1 MTRGRFSTKAEI
13 VLRGHILNWPWRS
26 RLERRRARGAATRDA
41 VCAYLDRYVS
51 EFLGMP
57 YTPAADAGQSAA
69 VQPAPARSGQTVPG
83 SPMQLVS
90 DGSVQTTTD
99 NLGQAAPGSPVQQPV
114 PGDSGK
120 ERIFSIWLQ
129 GEQSAPDI
137 VKACWRSVRANS
149 SRELVVLDS
158 GSLGDWIELPPHVT
172 DKWRRGL
179 IKPAHFTDICRV
191 ALLYRYGGYW
201 MDATDFLPAELPEW
215 IDERDFFV
223 YMSGERLRGW
233 YAYIQNCFIRA
244 RKGNY
249 LLALWLN
256 AMLVYWSHEDSAIDY
271 FVHQLLFRKA
281 VGSDPRA
288 AELFAAMPKIV
299 QDPTHEL
306 WFGNA
311 SKPFDPELFRSLTA
325 AAAFQKTEYRSSD
338 AVSPRPGSFA
348 DAMMKMYL

>member
-1 MTRGRFSTKAEI
+1 MTRGRFSTKACI
-13 VLRGHILNWPWRS
+13 VLRGHVLNWPWRS

-57 YTPAADAGQSAA
+57 YTPAADAGQTTPYGSRQPVPDSPGQTAPGNPM
-69 VQPAPARSGQTVPG
+69 QPAP
-83 SPMQLVS
+83 
-90 DGSVQTTTD
+90 
-99 NLGQAAPGSPVQQPV
+99 
-114 PGDSGK
+114 GDSCE

-137 VKACWRSVRANS
+137 VKACWRSIKANS

-158 GSLGDWIELPPHVT
+158 GSLGDWIDLPPHVT
-172 DKWRRGL
+172 DKWKRGL

-215 IDERDFFV
+215 IDDRDFFV

-244 RKGNY
+244 RRGNY

>member
-57 YTPAADAGQSAA
+57 YTPAADAGQP
-69 VQPAPARSGQTVPG
+69 V
-83 SPMQLVS
+83 
-90 DGSVQTTTD
+90 
-99 NLGQAAPGSPVQQPV
+99 PGSPVQQPV

-129 GEQSAPDI
+129 GEQPAPDI
-137 VKACWRSVRANS
+137 VKACWRSIRANS

-158 GSLGDWIELPPHVT
+158 GSIGDWIELPPHVT

-244 RKGNY
+244 RRGNY

-271 FVHQLLFRKA
+271 FVHQLLFMKA
-281 VGSDPRA
+281 VESDPRA
-288 AELFAAMPKIV
+288 AELFACRIPRTNCGSATPPSPSTRSCSARLRRPPHSRRPSTGL
-299 QDPTHEL
+299 PT
-306 WFGNA
+306 
-311 SKPFDPELFRSLTA
+311 P
-325 AAAFQKTEYRSSD
+325 
-338 AVSPRPGSFA
+338 
-348 DAMMKMYL
+348 

>member
-1 MTRGRFSTKAEI
+1 MTRGRFSTKACI
-13 VLRGHILNWPWRS
+13 VLRGHVLNWPWRS

-41 VCAYLDRYVS
+41 VCAYLDRYVP

-57 YTPAADAGQSAA
+57 YTPAADAGQTAPYGSG
-69 VQPAPARSGQTVPG
+69 QPVPDSSGQT
-83 SPMQLVS
+83 
-90 DGSVQTTTD
+90 
-99 NLGQAAPGSPVQQPV
+99 APGNPIQPV
-114 PGDSGK
+114 SGDSCK

-137 VKACWRSVRANS
+137 VKACWRSIRANS

-158 GSLGDWIELPPHVT
+158 GSLGDWIELPEHVT
-172 DKWRRGL
+172 DKWRQGL

-215 IDERDFFV
+215 IDDRDFFV

-244 RKGNY
+244 RRGNY

-311 SKPFDPELFRSLTA
+311 SRPFDPELFRSLTA

-348 DAMMKMYL
+348 DAVMKMYL

>member
-1 MTRGRFSTKAEI
+1 MTRGRFSTKACI
-13 VLRGHILNWPWRS
+13 VLRGHVLNWPWRS

-41 VCAYLDRYVS
+41 VCAYLDRYVT

-57 YTPAADAGQSAA
+57 YTPAADAGQI
-69 VQPAPARSGQTVPG
+69 APYGSGQQVSDSSGQT
-83 SPMQLVS
+83 
-90 DGSVQTTTD
+90 
-99 NLGQAAPGSPVQQPV
+99 APGNPIQPV
-114 PGDSGK
+114 SGDSCK

-129 GEQSAPDI
+129 GERSAPDI
-137 VKACWRSVRANS
+137 VKACWRSIRANS

-158 GSLGDWIELPPHVT
+158 GSLGDWIELPEHVT
-172 DKWRRGL
+172 DKWRQGL

-215 IDERDFFV
+215 IDDRDFFV

-244 RKGNY
+244 RRGNY

-311 SKPFDPELFRSLTA
+311 SRPFDPELFRSLTA

>member
-1 MTRGRFSTKAEI
+1 MTRGRFSTKACI
-13 VLRGHILNWPWRS
+13 VLRGHVLNWPWRS

-41 VCAYLDRYVS
+41 VCAYLDRYVP

-57 YTPAADAGQSAA
+57 YTPAADAGQT
-69 VQPAPARSGQTVPG
+69 APYGSRQQVPDSSGQT
-83 SPMQLVS
+83 
-90 DGSVQTTTD
+90 
-99 NLGQAAPGSPVQQPV
+99 APGNPIQPV
-114 PGDSGK
+114 SGDSCK

-129 GEQSAPDI
+129 GERSAPDI
-137 VKACWRSVRANS
+137 VKACWRSIRANS

-215 IDERDFFV
+215 IDDRDFFV

-244 RKGNY
+244 RRGNY

-281 VGSDPRA
+281 VGSDHRA

-325 AAAFQKTEYRSSD
+325 AAAFQKTEYKSSD

-348 DAMMKMYL
+348 DAVMKMYL

>member
-1 MTRGRFSTKAEI
+1 MARGRFRTKACI
-13 VLRGHILNWPWRS
+13 VLRGHVLNWPWRS

-41 VCAYLDRYVS
+41 VCAYLDRYVP

-57 YTPAADAGQSAA
+57 YTPAADAGQI
-69 VQPAPARSGQTVPG
+69 APYGSG
-83 SPMQLVS
+83 
-90 DGSVQTTTD
+90 
-99 NLGQAAPGSPVQQPV
+99 QPV
-114 PGDSGK
+114 PDSPGQTAPGNPIQPVSGDSCK

-129 GEQSAPDI
+129 GERSAPDI
-137 VKACWRSVRANS
+137 VKACWRSIRANS

-158 GSLGDWIELPPHVT
+158 GSFGDWIDLPPHVT
-172 DKWRRGL
+172 GKWRRGL

-215 IDERDFFV
+215 IDDRDFFV

-244 RKGNY
+244 RRGNY

-271 FVHQLLFRKA
+271 FVHQLLFMKA
-281 VGSDPRA
+281 VESDPRA

>member
-1 MTRGRFSTKAEI
+1 MTRGRFSTKACI
-13 VLRGHILNWPWRS
+13 VLRGHVLNWPWRS

-41 VCAYLDRYVS
+41 VCAYLDRYVP

-57 YTPAADAGQSAA
+57 YTPAADAGQ
-69 VQPAPARSGQTVPG
+69 T
-83 SPMQLVS
+83 
-90 DGSVQTTTD
+90 
-99 NLGQAAPGSPVQQPV
+99 APGNPIQPV
-114 PGDSGK
+114 SGDSCK

-129 GEQSAPDI
+129 GERSAPDI
-137 VKACWRSVRANS
+137 VKACWRSIRANS
-149 SRELVVLDS
+149 SRGLVVLDS

-215 IDERDFFV
+215 IDDRDFFV

-244 RKGNY
+244 RRGNY

-281 VGSDPRA
+281 VESDPRA
-288 AELFAAMPKIV
+288 AGLFAAMPKLV

>member
-13 VLRGHILNWPWRS
+13 VLKGHILNWPWRS

-57 YTPAADAGQSAA
+57 YTPAADAGQTT
-69 VQPAPARSGQTVPG
+69 PYGSGQPVP
-83 SPMQLVS
+83 
-90 DGSVQTTTD
+90 DGP
-99 NLGQAAPGSPVQQPV
+99 GQAAPGSPVQPPA
-114 PGDSGK
+114 PGDSVK

-137 VKACWRSVRANS
+137 VKACWHSIRANS

-215 IDERDFFV
+215 IDDRDFFV

-244 RKGNY
+244 RRGNY

-271 FVHQLLFRKA
+271 FVHQLLFMKA

-325 AAAFQKTEYRSSD
+325 AAAFQKTEYKSSD

>member
-1 MTRGRFSTKAEI
+1 MARGRFRTKACI
-13 VLRGHILNWPWRS
+13 VLRGHVLNWPWRS

-41 VCAYLDRYVS
+41 VCAYLDRYVP

-57 YTPAADAGQSAA
+57 YTPAADAGQI
-69 VQPAPARSGQTVPG
+69 APYGSG
-83 SPMQLVS
+83 
-90 DGSVQTTTD
+90 
-99 NLGQAAPGSPVQQPV
+99 QPV
-114 PGDSGK
+114 PDSPGQTAPGNPIQPVSGDSCK

-215 IDERDFFV
+215 IDDRDFFV

-244 RKGNY
+244 RRGNY

>member
-1 MTRGRFSTKAEI
+1 M
-13 VLRGHILNWPWRS
+13 
-26 RLERRRARGAATRDA
+26 
-41 VCAYLDRYVS
+41 
-51 EFLGMP
+51 
-57 YTPAADAGQSAA
+57 
-69 VQPAPARSGQTVPG
+69 
-83 SPMQLVS
+83 
-90 DGSVQTTTD
+90 
-99 NLGQAAPGSPVQQPV
+99 
-114 PGDSGK
+114 
-120 ERIFSIWLQ
+120 
-129 GEQSAPDI
+129 
-137 VKACWRSVRANS
+137 
-149 SRELVVLDS
+149 
-158 GSLGDWIELPPHVT
+158 T
-172 DKWRRGL
+172 DKWRQGL

-215 IDERDFFV
+215 IDDRDFFV

-244 RKGNY
+244 RRGNY

-311 SKPFDPELFRSLTA
+311 SRPFDPELFRSLTA

-348 DAMMKMYL
+348 DAVMKMYL

>member
-57 YTPAADAGQSAA
+57 YTPAADAGQ
-69 VQPAPARSGQTVPG
+69 T
-83 SPMQLVS
+83 
-90 DGSVQTTTD
+90 
-99 NLGQAAPGSPVQQPV
+99 APGNPIQPV
-114 PGDSGK
+114 SGDSCK

-129 GEQSAPDI
+129 GERSAPDI
-137 VKACWRSVRANS
+137 VKACWRSIRANS

-158 GSLGDWIELPPHVT
+158 GSLGDWIELPEHVT
-172 DKWRRGL
+172 DKWRQGL

-215 IDERDFFV
+215 IDDRDFFV

-244 RKGNY
+244 RRGNY

-311 SKPFDPELFRSLTA
+311 SRPFDPELFRSLTA

>member
-13 VLRGHILNWPWRS
+13 VLKGHILNWPWRS

-57 YTPAADAGQSAA
+57 YTPAPYGSRQQVPDS
-69 VQPAPARSGQTVPG
+69 PGQT
-83 SPMQLVS
+83 
-90 DGSVQTTTD
+90 
-99 NLGQAAPGSPVQQPV
+99 APGSPVQQPV

-137 VKACWRSVRANS
+137 VKACWRSIRANS

-215 IDERDFFV
+215 IDDRDFFV

-244 RKGNY
+244 RRGNY

-271 FVHQLLFRKA
+271 FVHQLLFMKA
-281 VGSDPRA
+281 VESDPRA

-311 SKPFDPELFRSLTA
+311 SKPFDPELFSSLTA

>member
-1 MTRGRFSTKAEI
+1 MTRGRFSTKACI
-13 VLRGHILNWPWRS
+13 VLRGHVLNWPWRS

-41 VCAYLDRYVS
+41 VCAYLDRYVP

-57 YTPAADAGQSAA
+57 YTPAADAGQT
-69 VQPAPARSGQTVPG
+69 APYGSG
-83 SPMQLVS
+83 
-90 DGSVQTTTD
+90 
-99 NLGQAAPGSPVQQPV
+99 QPV
-114 PGDSGK
+114 PDSPGQTAPGNPIQPVSGDSCK

-137 VKACWRSVRANS
+137 VKACWRSIRANS

-158 GSLGDWIELPPHVT
+158 GSFGDWIDLPEHVT
-172 DKWRRGL
+172 DKWRQGL

-215 IDERDFFV
+215 IDDRDFFV

-244 RKGNY
+244 RRGNY

-325 AAAFQKTEYRSSD
+325 AAAFQKTEYKSAD

>member
-1 MTRGRFSTKAEI
+1 MTRGRFSTKACI
-13 VLRGHILNWPWRS
+13 VLRGHVLNWPWRS

-57 YTPAADAGQSAA
+57 YTPAADAGQPAPYGSG
-69 VQPAPARSGQTVPG
+69 QPAPGG
-83 SPMQLVS
+83 
-90 DGSVQTTTD
+90 
-99 NLGQAAPGSPVQQPV
+99 
-114 PGDSGK
+114 SGK

-137 VKACWRSVRANS
+137 VKACWRSIRANS

-215 IDERDFFV
+215 IDDRDFFV

-244 RKGNY
+244 RRGNY

>member
-1 MTRGRFSTKAEI
+1 MARGRFRTKACI
-13 VLRGHILNWPWRS
+13 VLRGHVLNWPWRS

-41 VCAYLDRYVS
+41 VCAYLDRYVP

-57 YTPAADAGQSAA
+57 YTPAADAGQPVPYGSVQSDPDSPGQTAPGNPM
-69 VQPAPARSGQTVPG
+69 QPAP
-83 SPMQLVS
+83 
-90 DGSVQTTTD
+90 
-99 NLGQAAPGSPVQQPV
+99 
-114 PGDSGK
+114 GDSCE

-137 VKACWRSVRANS
+137 VKACWRSIRANS

-215 IDERDFFV
+215 IDDRDFFV

-244 RKGNY
+244 RRGNY

-281 VGSDPRA
+281 VESDPRA
-288 AELFAAMPKIV
+288 AGLFAAMPKLV

>member
-1 MTRGRFSTKAEI
+1 MTRGRFSTKACI
-13 VLRGHILNWPWRS
+13 VLRGHVLNWPWRS

-57 YTPAADAGQSAA
+57 YTPAADAGQ
-69 VQPAPARSGQTVPG
+69 T
-83 SPMQLVS
+83 
-90 DGSVQTTTD
+90 
-99 NLGQAAPGSPVQQPV
+99 APGNPIQPV
-114 PGDSGK
+114 SGDSCK

-129 GEQSAPDI
+129 GERSAPDI
-137 VKACWRSVRANS
+137 VKACWRSIRANS

-158 GSLGDWIELPPHVT
+158 GSLGDWIELPEHVT
-172 DKWRRGL
+172 DKWRQGL

-215 IDERDFFV
+215 IDDRDFFV

-244 RKGNY
+244 RRGNY

-311 SKPFDPELFRSLTA
+311 SRPFDPELFRSLTA

>member
-1 MTRGRFSTKAEI
+1 MTRGRFSTKACI
-13 VLRGHILNWPWRS
+13 VLRGHVLNWPWRS

-57 YTPAADAGQSAA
+57 YTPAADAGQTAPYGSG
-69 VQPAPARSGQTVPG
+69 QPVPDSSGQT
-83 SPMQLVS
+83 
-90 DGSVQTTTD
+90 
-99 NLGQAAPGSPVQQPV
+99 APGNPIQPV
-114 PGDSGK
+114 SGDSCK

-137 VKACWRSVRANS
+137 VKACWRSIRANS

-158 GSLGDWIELPPHVT
+158 GSLGDWIELPEHVT
-172 DKWRRGL
+172 DKWRQGL

-215 IDERDFFV
+215 IDDRDFFV

-244 RKGNY
+244 RRGNY

-311 SKPFDPELFRSLTA
+311 SRPFDPELFRSLTA

-348 DAMMKMYL
+348 DAVMKMYL

>member
-1 MTRGRFSTKAEI
+1 MTRGRFSTKACI
-13 VLRGHILNWPWRS
+13 VLRGHVLNWPWRS

-41 VCAYLDRYVS
+41 VCAYLDRYVP

-57 YTPAADAGQSAA
+57 YTPAADAGQT
-69 VQPAPARSGQTVPG
+69 APYGSRQQVPDSSGQT
-83 SPMQLVS
+83 
-90 DGSVQTTTD
+90 
-99 NLGQAAPGSPVQQPV
+99 APGNPIQPV
-114 PGDSGK
+114 SGDSCK

-129 GEQSAPDI
+129 GERSAPDI
-137 VKACWRSVRANS
+137 VKACWRSIRANS

-215 IDERDFFV
+215 IDDRDFFV

-244 RKGNY
+244 RRGNY

-271 FVHQLLFRKA
+271 FVHQLLFMKA
-281 VGSDPRA
+281 VESDPRA
-288 AELFAAMPKIV
+288 AELFAAMPKLV

-325 AAAFQKTEYRSSD
+325 VAAFQKTEYRSSD

>member
-1 MTRGRFSTKAEI
+1 MTRGRFSTKACI
-13 VLRGHILNWPWRS
+13 VLRGHVLNWPWRS

-41 VCAYLDRYVS
+41 VCAYLDRYVP

-57 YTPAADAGQSAA
+57 YTPAADAGQT
-69 VQPAPARSGQTVPG
+69 APYGSG
-83 SPMQLVS
+83 
-90 DGSVQTTTD
+90 
-99 NLGQAAPGSPVQQPV
+99 QPV
-114 PGDSGK
+114 PDSPGQTAPGNPIQPVSGDSCK

-137 VKACWRSVRANS
+137 VKACWRSIRANS

-215 IDERDFFV
+215 IDDRDFFV

-244 RKGNY
+244 RRGNY

-281 VGSDPRA
+281 VESDTRA

>member
-1 MTRGRFSTKAEI
+1 MTRGRFSTKACI
-13 VLRGHILNWPWRS
+13 VLRGHVLNWPWRS

-41 VCAYLDRYVS
+41 VCAYLDRYVP

-57 YTPAADAGQSAA
+57 YTPAADT
-69 VQPAPARSGQTVPG
+69 GQTAPYG
-83 SPMQLVS
+83 S
-90 DGSVQTTTD
+90 G
-99 NLGQAAPGSPVQQPV
+99 QPV
-114 PGDSGK
+114 PDSPGQTAPGNPIQPVSGDSCK

-137 VKACWRSVRANS
+137 VKACWRSIRANS

-215 IDERDFFV
+215 IDDRDFFV

-244 RKGNY
+244 RRGNY

-281 VGSDPRA
+281 VESDTRA

>member
-1 MTRGRFSTKAEI
+1 MTRGRFSTKACI
-13 VLRGHILNWPWRS
+13 VLRGHVLNWPWRS

-57 YTPAADAGQSAA
+57 YTPAADAGQI
-69 VQPAPARSGQTVPG
+69 APYGSGQQVSDSSGQT
-83 SPMQLVS
+83 
-90 DGSVQTTTD
+90 
-99 NLGQAAPGSPVQQPV
+99 APGNPIQPV
-114 PGDSGK
+114 SGDSCK

-137 VKACWRSVRANS
+137 VKACWRSIRANS

-158 GSLGDWIELPPHVT
+158 GSLGDWIELPEHVT
-172 DKWRRGL
+172 DKWRQGL

-215 IDERDFFV
+215 IDDRDFFV

-244 RKGNY
+244 RRGNY

-271 FVHQLLFRKA
+271 FVHQLLFMKA
-281 VGSDPRA
+281 VESDPRA
-288 AELFAAMPKIV
+288 AEVFAAMPKLV

-325 AAAFQKTEYRSSD
+325 AAAFQKTEYKSAD

>member
-1 MTRGRFSTKAEI
+1 MARGRFRTKACI
-13 VLRGHILNWPWRS
+13 VLRGHVLNWPWRS

-41 VCAYLDRYVS
+41 VCAYLDRYVP

-57 YTPAADAGQSAA
+57 YTPAADAGQT
-69 VQPAPARSGQTVPG
+69 APYGSG
-83 SPMQLVS
+83 
-90 DGSVQTTTD
+90 
-99 NLGQAAPGSPVQQPV
+99 QPV
-114 PGDSGK
+114 PDSPGQTAPGNPIQPVSGDSCK

-129 GEQSAPDI
+129 GELSAPDI
-137 VKACWRSVRANS
+137 VKACWRSIRANS

-215 IDERDFFV
+215 IDDRDFFV

-244 RKGNY
+244 RRGNY

-271 FVHQLLFRKA
+271 FVHQLLFMKA
-281 VGSDPRA
+281 VESDPRA
-288 AELFAAMPKIV
+288 AELFAAMPKLV

-325 AAAFQKTEYRSSD
+325 AAAFQKTEYKSAD

>member
-1 MTRGRFSTKAEI
+1 MTRGRFSTKACI
-13 VLRGHILNWPWRS
+13 VLRGHVLNWPWRS

-41 VCAYLDRYVS
+41 VCAYLDRYVP

-57 YTPAADAGQSAA
+57 YTPAADAGQT
-69 VQPAPARSGQTVPG
+69 APYGSG
-83 SPMQLVS
+83 
-90 DGSVQTTTD
+90 
-99 NLGQAAPGSPVQQPV
+99 QPV
-114 PGDSGK
+114 PDSPGQTAPGNPIQPVSGDSCK

-137 VKACWRSVRANS
+137 VKAYWRSIRANS

-158 GSLGDWIELPPHVT
+158 GSFGDWIDLPPHVT
-172 DKWRRGL
+172 GKWKRGL

-215 IDERDFFV
+215 IDDRDFFV

-244 RKGNY
+244 RRGNY

-311 SKPFDPELFRSLTA
+311 SRPFDPELFRSLTA

-348 DAMMKMYL
+348 DAVMKMYL

>member
-1 MTRGRFSTKAEI
+1 MDR
-13 VLRGHILNWPWRS
+13 
-26 RLERRRARGAATRDA
+26 RL
-41 VCAYLDRYVS
+41 L
-51 EFLGMP
+51 
-57 YTPAADAGQSAA
+57 
-69 VQPAPARSGQTVPG
+69 
-83 SPMQLVS
+83 
-90 DGSVQTTTD
+90 
-99 NLGQAAPGSPVQQPV
+99 AAPYSSRFRVTPGRRGSSV
-114 PGDSGK
+114 SGC
-120 ERIFSIWLQ
+120 RAFSIWLQ

-137 VKACWRSVRANS
+137 VKACWRSIRANS

-223 YMSGERLRGW
+223 YMAGDRLRGW

-244 RKGNY
+244 RRGNY

>member
-1 MTRGRFSTKAEI
+1 MTRGRFSTKACI
-13 VLRGHILNWPWRS
+13 VLRGHVLNWPWRS

-57 YTPAADAGQSAA
+57 YTPAADAGQI
-69 VQPAPARSGQTVPG
+69 APYGSGQQVSDSSGQT
-83 SPMQLVS
+83 
-90 DGSVQTTTD
+90 
-99 NLGQAAPGSPVQQPV
+99 APGNPIQPV
-114 PGDSGK
+114 SGDSCK

-129 GEQSAPDI
+129 GERSAPDI
-137 VKACWRSVRANS
+137 VKACWRSIRANS

-158 GSLGDWIELPPHVT
+158 GSFGDWIDLPPHVT
-172 DKWRRGL
+172 GKWKRGL

-215 IDERDFFV
+215 IDDRDFFV

-244 RKGNY
+244 RRGNY

-311 SKPFDPELFRSLTA
+311 SRPFDPELFRSLTA

>member
-41 VCAYLDRYVS
+41 VCAYLDRYVP

-57 YTPAADAGQSAA
+57 YTPAADTG
-69 VQPAPARSGQTVPG
+69 QPAPYGSG
-83 SPMQLVS
+83 
-90 DGSVQTTTD
+90 
-99 NLGQAAPGSPVQQPV
+99 QPV
-114 PGDSGK
+114 PDSPGQTAPGNPIQPVSGDSCK

-215 IDERDFFV
+215 IDDRDFFV

-244 RKGNY
+244 RRGNY

-281 VGSDPRA
+281 VESDPRA
-288 AELFAAMPKIV
+288 AGLFAAMPKLV

-325 AAAFQKTEYRSSD
+325 AAAFQKTEYKSAD

>member
-1 MTRGRFSTKAEI
+1 MTRGRFSTKACI
-13 VLRGHILNWPWRS
+13 VLRGHVLNWPWRS

-41 VCAYLDRYVS
+41 VCAYLDRYVP

-57 YTPAADAGQSAA
+57 YTPAADAGQT
-69 VQPAPARSGQTVPG
+69 APYGSG
-83 SPMQLVS
+83 
-90 DGSVQTTTD
+90 
-99 NLGQAAPGSPVQQPV
+99 QPV
-114 PGDSGK
+114 PDSPGQTAPGNPIQPVSGDSCK

-137 VKACWRSVRANS
+137 VKACWRSIRANS

-215 IDERDFFV
+215 IDDRDFFV

-244 RKGNY
+244 RRGNY

-271 FVHQLLFRKA
+271 FVHQLLFMKA
-281 VGSDPRA
+281 VESDLRA

>member
-1 MTRGRFSTKAEI
+1 
-13 VLRGHILNWPWRS
+13 
-26 RLERRRARGAATRDA
+26 
-41 VCAYLDRYVS
+41 
-51 EFLGMP
+51 MP
-57 YTPAADAGQSAA
+57 YTPAADAGQ
-69 VQPAPARSGQTVPG
+69 T
-83 SPMQLVS
+83 
-90 DGSVQTTTD
+90 
-99 NLGQAAPGSPVQQPV
+99 APGNPIQPV
-114 PGDSGK
+114 SGDSCK

-129 GEQSAPDI
+129 GERSAPDI
-137 VKACWRSVRANS
+137 VKACWRSIRANS
-149 SRELVVLDS
+149 SRGLVVLDS

-215 IDERDFFV
+215 IDDRDFFV

-244 RKGNY
+244 RRGNY

-281 VGSDPRA
+281 VESDPRA
-288 AELFAAMPKIV
+288 AGLFAAMPKLV

>member
-1 MTRGRFSTKAEI
+1 MTRGRFSTKACI
-13 VLRGHILNWPWRS
+13 VLRGHVLNWPWRS

-41 VCAYLDRYVS
+41 VCAYLDRYVP

-57 YTPAADAGQSAA
+57 YTPAADAGQT
-69 VQPAPARSGQTVPG
+69 APYGSG
-83 SPMQLVS
+83 
-90 DGSVQTTTD
+90 
-99 NLGQAAPGSPVQQPV
+99 QPV
-114 PGDSGK
+114 PDSPGQTAPGNPIQPVSGDSCK

-137 VKACWRSVRANS
+137 VKACWRSIKANS

-158 GSLGDWIELPPHVT
+158 GSLGDWIELPEHVT
-172 DKWRRGL
+172 DKWRQGL

-215 IDERDFFV
+215 IDDRDFFV

-244 RKGNY
+244 RRGNY

-311 SKPFDPELFRSLTA
+311 SRPFDPELFRSLTA

-348 DAMMKMYL
+348 DAVMKMYL

>member
-13 VLRGHILNWPWRS
+13 VLKGHILNWPWRS

-41 VCAYLDRYVS
+41 VCAYLDRYVP

-57 YTPAADAGQSAA
+57 YTPAADAGQTAPYGSG
-69 VQPAPARSGQTVPG
+69 QPVPDISGQTAPDN
-83 SPMQLVS
+83 PM
-90 DGSVQTTTD
+90 
-99 NLGQAAPGSPVQQPV
+99 QPV
-114 PGDSGK
+114 PGDSCE

-137 VKACWRSVRANS
+137 VKACWRSIRANS

-215 IDERDFFV
+215 IDDRDFFV

-244 RKGNY
+244 RRGNY

-281 VGSDPRA
+281 VESDPRA

-325 AAAFQKTEYRSSD
+325 AAAFQKTEYKSSD

>member
-1 MTRGRFSTKAEI
+1 MTRGRFSTKACI
-13 VLRGHILNWPWRS
+13 VLRGHVLNWPWRS
-26 RLERRRARGAATRDA
+26 RLERRLARGAATRDA
-41 VCAYLDRYVS
+41 VCAYLDRYVP

-57 YTPAADAGQSAA
+57 YTPAADAGQTAPYGSG
-69 VQPAPARSGQTVPG
+69 QPVPDISGQTASG
-83 SPMQLVS
+83 NPM
-90 DGSVQTTTD
+90 
-99 NLGQAAPGSPVQQPV
+99 QPV
-114 PGDSGK
+114 PGDSCE

-137 VKACWRSVRANS
+137 VKACWRSIRANS

-158 GSLGDWIELPPHVT
+158 GSLGDWIDLPPHVT
-172 DKWRRGL
+172 GKWKRGL

-215 IDERDFFV
+215 IDDRDFFV

-244 RKGNY
+244 RRGNY
-249 LLALWLN
+249 LLALWVN

-271 FVHQLLFRKA
+271 FVHQLLFMKA

-325 AAAFQKTEYRSSD
+325 AAAFQKTEYKSSD

>member
-41 VCAYLDRYVS
+41 VCAYLDRYVP

-57 YTPAADAGQSAA
+57 YTPAADAGQI
-69 VQPAPARSGQTVPG
+69 APYGSG
-83 SPMQLVS
+83 
-90 DGSVQTTTD
+90 
-99 NLGQAAPGSPVQQPV
+99 QPV
-114 PGDSGK
+114 PDSPGQTAPGNPIQPVSGDFCK

-137 VKACWRSVRANS
+137 VKACWRSIRANS

-215 IDERDFFV
+215 IDDRDFFV

-244 RKGNY
+244 RRGNY

-271 FVHQLLFRKA
+271 FVHQLLFMKA
-281 VGSDPRA
+281 VESDPRA

>member
-1 MTRGRFSTKAEI
+1 MAKGRFRTKACI
-13 VLRGHILNWPWRS
+13 VLKGHILNWPWRS

-57 YTPAADAGQSAA
+57 YTPAVDAGQ
-69 VQPAPARSGQTVPG
+69 PVPG

-99 NLGQAAPGSPVQQPV
+99 NLGHAAPGSPVQQPA
-114 PGDSGK
+114 PGDYCK

-137 VKACWRSVRANS
+137 VKACWRSIRANS

-215 IDERDFFV
+215 IDDRDFFV

-244 RKGNY
+244 RRGNY

-271 FVHQLLFRKA
+271 FVHQLLFMKA
-281 VGSDPRA
+281 VESDPRA

>member
-1 MTRGRFSTKAEI
+1 MTRGRFSTKACI
-13 VLRGHILNWPWRS
+13 VLRGHVLNWPWRS

-57 YTPAADAGQSAA
+57 YTPAADAGQ
-69 VQPAPARSGQTVPG
+69 T
-83 SPMQLVS
+83 
-90 DGSVQTTTD
+90 
-99 NLGQAAPGSPVQQPV
+99 APGNPIQPV
-114 PGDSGK
+114 SGDSCK

-129 GEQSAPDI
+129 GERSAPDI
-137 VKACWRSVRANS
+137 VKACWRSIRANS

-158 GSLGDWIELPPHVT
+158 GSLGDWIELPEHVT
-172 DKWRRGL
+172 DKWRQGL
-179 IKPAHFTDICRV
+179 INPAHFTDICRV

-215 IDERDFFV
+215 IDDRDFFV

-244 RKGNY
+244 RRGNY

-311 SKPFDPELFRSLTA
+311 SRPFDPELFRSLTA

>member
-1 MTRGRFSTKAEI
+1 MTRGRFSTKACI
-13 VLRGHILNWPWRS
+13 VLRGHVLNWPWRS

-41 VCAYLDRYVS
+41 VCAYLDRYVP

-57 YTPAADAGQSAA
+57 YTPAADAGQT
-69 VQPAPARSGQTVPG
+69 APYGSRQHVPDSPGQTAP
-83 SPMQLVS
+83 
-90 DGSVQTTTD
+90 D
-99 NLGQAAPGSPVQQPV
+99 NPIQPV
-114 PGDSGK
+114 SGDSCK

-137 VKACWRSVRANS
+137 VKACWRSIRANS

-158 GSLGDWIELPPHVT
+158 GSLGDWIELPEHVT
-172 DKWRRGL
+172 DKWRQGL

-215 IDERDFFV
+215 IDDRDFFV

-244 RKGNY
+244 RRGNY

-271 FVHQLLFRKA
+271 FVHQLLFMKA
-281 VGSDPRA
+281 VESDPRA
-288 AELFAAMPKIV
+288 AELFAAMPKLV
-299 QDPTHEL
+299 QDTTHEL

-325 AAAFQKTEYRSSD
+325 AAAFQKTEYKSAD

>member
-1 MTRGRFSTKAEI
+1 MTRGRFSTKACI
-13 VLRGHILNWPWRS
+13 VLRGHVLNWPWRS

-41 VCAYLDRYVS
+41 VCAYLDRYVP

-57 YTPAADAGQSAA
+57 YTPAADAGQT
-69 VQPAPARSGQTVPG
+69 APYGSG
-83 SPMQLVS
+83 
-90 DGSVQTTTD
+90 
-99 NLGQAAPGSPVQQPV
+99 QPV
-114 PGDSGK
+114 PDSPGQTAPGNPIQPVSGDSCK

-137 VKACWRSVRANS
+137 VKACWRSIRANS

-158 GSLGDWIELPPHVT
+158 GSLGDWIELPEHVT
-172 DKWRRGL
+172 DKWRQGL

-215 IDERDFFV
+215 IDDRDFFV

-244 RKGNY
+244 RRGNY

-271 FVHQLLFRKA
+271 FVHQLLFMKA
-281 VGSDPRA
+281 VESDPRA

>member
-1 MTRGRFSTKAEI
+1 MTRGRFSTKACI
-13 VLRGHILNWPWRS
+13 VLRGHVLNWPWRS

-41 VCAYLDRYVS
+41 VCAYLDRYVP

-57 YTPAADAGQSAA
+57 YTPAADAGQT
-69 VQPAPARSGQTVPG
+69 APYGSRQQVPDSSGQT
-83 SPMQLVS
+83 
-90 DGSVQTTTD
+90 
-99 NLGQAAPGSPVQQPV
+99 APGNPIQPV
-114 PGDSGK
+114 SGDSCK

-129 GEQSAPDI
+129 GERSAPDI
-137 VKACWRSVRANS
+137 VKACWRSIRANS

-158 GSLGDWIELPPHVT
+158 GSLGDWLELPPHVT

-215 IDERDFFV
+215 IDDRDFFV

-244 RKGNY
+244 RRGNY

-271 FVHQLLFRKA
+271 FVHQLLFMKA
-281 VGSDPRA
+281 VESDPRA
-288 AELFAAMPKIV
+288 AELFAAMPKLV

-325 AAAFQKTEYRSSD
+325 AAAFQKTEYKSAD

>member
-1 MTRGRFSTKAEI
+1 MTRGRFSTKACI
-13 VLRGHILNWPWRS
+13 VLRGHVLNWPWRS

-41 VCAYLDRYVS
+41 VCAYLDRYVP

-57 YTPAADAGQSAA
+57 YTPAADAGQT
-69 VQPAPARSGQTVPG
+69 APYGSG
-83 SPMQLVS
+83 
-90 DGSVQTTTD
+90 
-99 NLGQAAPGSPVQQPV
+99 QPV
-114 PGDSGK
+114 PDSPGQTAPGNPIQPVSGDSCK

-137 VKACWRSVRANS
+137 VKACWRSIRANS

-158 GSLGDWIELPPHVT
+158 GSLGDWIEFPEHVT
-172 DKWRRGL
+172 DKWRQGL

-215 IDERDFFV
+215 IDDRDFFV

-244 RKGNY
+244 RRGNY

-311 SKPFDPELFRSLTA
+311 SRPFDPELFRSLTA

-348 DAMMKMYL
+348 DAVMKMYL

>member
-1 MTRGRFSTKAEI
+1 MTRGRFSTKACI
-13 VLRGHILNWPWRS
+13 VLRGHVLNWPWRS

-41 VCAYLDRYVS
+41 VCAYLDRYVP

-57 YTPAADAGQSAA
+57 YTPAADAGQT
-69 VQPAPARSGQTVPG
+69 APYGSG
-83 SPMQLVS
+83 
-90 DGSVQTTTD
+90 
-99 NLGQAAPGSPVQQPV
+99 QPV
-114 PGDSGK
+114 PDSPGQTAPGNPIQPVSGDSCK

-137 VKACWRSVRANS
+137 VKACWRSIKANS

-158 GSLGDWIELPPHVT
+158 GSLGDWIELPEHVT
-172 DKWRRGL
+172 DKWRQGL

-215 IDERDFFV
+215 IDDRDFFV

-244 RKGNY
+244 RRGNY

-311 SKPFDPELFRSLTA
+311 SRPFDPELFRSLTA